1 MKKWFKAAC
10 MLLLA
15 SMFLC
20 GCAPAGENSDK
31 DPGGKDEPDPP
42 VEETLLSAEEVYNSL
57 SEEEKNCGSYD
68 LDKYL
73 LPYWGS
79 QVIYNESVLPYRD
92 KNGEIPARELAFPI
106 AKVLEV
112 RSNDLKTVYEEG
124 RDYVITEDGAIS
136 FPAETSTVPV
146 SSYESIYSDV
156 SFGSSGFSSISE
168 GKYILTGKAII
179 QKQIYVSYIRTTPF
193 GADLIPA
200 FAGDSLSRTVNKL
213 ENKQPVNIVFYGDS
227 ITTGASST
235 GHNDINI
242 EPYAPIFSEL
252 VGEKLS
258 ELYGYDGVNTVNCA
272 TGGWTANDGKENI
285 SRVLSQNPDLVVL
298 AFGMN
303 DGGGQKTSAAKNQF
317 YANYITMM
325 ERVWQMYPNCE
336 FLLVTS
342 ILPNPDAK
350 DQAGNPALCNHEDF
364 LGVAET
370 ICEEYSADK
379 VAVCDVMSIH
389 KKLLERKLFMD
400 MGDNYNH
407 PSDFAAR
414 LYAQAIVAKLY
425 ENYEG

>member
-1 MKKWFKAAC
+1 MKKWFKTAC
-10 MLLLA
+10 MLMLA
-15 SMFLC
+15 SVFLC
-20 GCAPAGENSDK
+20 GCAPAGE
-31 DPGGKDEPDPP
+31 DPGKVPGGEDKPKPP
-42 VEETLLSAEEVYNSL
+42 AEETLLSAEEVYNSL
-57 SEEEKNCGSYD
+57 SEDEKTCGGYD

-73 LPYWGS
+73 LPYWES
-79 QVIYNESVLPYRD
+79 QVVYNESVVPYRD
-92 KNGEIPARELAFPI
+92 KNGDIPARELAFPI

-136 FPAETSTVPV
+136 FPAETTTVPV
-146 SSYESIYSDV
+146 AAYDSIYTDTPS
-156 SFGSSGFSSISE
+156 GAAGFSSISE
-168 GKYILTGKAII
+168 GKYIVTGKAII

-193 GADLIPA
+193 GADLIPE
-200 FAGDSLSRTVNKL
+200 FAGDSLSGTVDKL
-213 ENKQPVNIVFYGDS
+213 ENKEPVNIVFYGDS

-235 GHNDINI
+235 GHPDINI
-242 EPYAPIFSEL
+242 DPHTPIFSEL
-252 VGEKLS
+252 VGDKLA
-258 ELYGYDGVNTVNCA
+258 ELYGYDGVNAVNCA
-272 TGGWTANDGKENI
+272 TGGWTANDGKNNI
-285 SRVLSQNPDLVVL
+285 SRVLSQKPDLVVL

-336 FLLVTS
+336 FLLVSS

-350 DQAGNPALCNHEDF
+350 DQEGNPTLSNHEDF
-364 LGVAET
+364 LGVVET
-370 ICEEYSADK
+370 ICEEYAGDK